1 MSEGSMNRKLVLVL
15 LMSLISIFF
24 ITPLFSQSLKGLSLG
39 GTTGLITTPTGRI
52 AWEEST
58 NFGLDFGYHFSTD
71 RGFGENESIFNAV
84 ITMFRD
90 LETGVTLDL
99 QQGSN
104 ETDLIIFGKYQMYN
118 SGESGMA
125 MGGNFQILDLGS
137 DFSSQYGQIYL
148 ASTYSGSFMDVP
160 AATTLVFGKT
170 FDINTTWNNSIDFSM
185 GFDLSLFPS
194 VFHGYLHWISEF
206 SNYSYSMNS
215 IITNALVRG
224 AFNTGLRV
232 ELLPNSRYKFILDA
246 TLMDVF
252 DTGINSFALGG
263 SFGLPIR

>member
-1 MSEGSMNRKLVLVL
+1 MNKKLVLVL
-15 LMSLISIFF
+15 IISLMSAFLV
-24 ITPLFSQSLKGLSLG
+24 TPLFSQSLRGLSLG

-52 AWEEST
+52 AWENSADL
-58 NFGLDFGYHFSTD
+58 GLDLGYHFSTD

-84 ITMFRD
+84 LTMFRTFEAGATMD
-90 LETGVTLDL
+90 I

-125 MGGNFQILDLGS
+125 IGGNFQNLDLGS
-137 DFSSQYGQIYL
+137 VSSPQYGQIYL
-148 ASTYSGSFMDVP
+148 ASTYAGNFMDVP

-170 FDINTTWNNSIDFSM
+170 FDIDAGWDNRIDFSM
-185 GFDLSLFPS
+185 GFNLSLFPS
-194 VFHGYLHWISEF
+194 AFHGYLHWISEF
-206 SNYSYSMNS
+206 SNYSYSVDS
-215 IITNALVRG
+215 VITNASVRG

-232 ELLPNSRYKFILDA
+232 ELLPNSRYKLVLDA

-263 SFGLPIR
+263 SFGFPIR